1 MGNNYKVTYN
11 VDLVFCIDST
21 GSMGSIIELVKNNA
35 INFNRDLMTTM
46 ESKHKVINQL
56 RIKIIS
62 FRDYIADG
70 ENAMLN
76 TDFFLLPEQS
86 EEFAEIVNSIEA
98 DGGGDDPEDGLE
110 ALAYAIRS
118 KWTTEG
124 VKKRQVIVVWTDDAT
139 YDLGFGKT
147 ATNYPTKM
155 ATDFNELTSWW
166 DTYMDKQ
173 AKRLVLYTPEL
184 PSWNL
189 ITNTWDNVIHFP
201 SKAGEGLKE
210 KTYEEILSTIAQTI

>member
-35 INFNRDLMTTM
+35 INFYRDLMTTM
-46 ESKHKVINQL
+46 EAKHKVINQL

-70 ENAMLN
+70 DNAMLN

-86 EEFAEIVNSIEA
+86 SEFAEVVNSIEA

-139 YDLGFGKT
+139 HDLGFGK
-147 ATNYPTKM
+147 AAANYPTKM
-155 ATDFNELTSWW
+155 AKDFDELTSWW

-173 AKRLVLYTPEL
+173 AKRLVLYAPEL

-189 ITNTWDNVIHFP
+189 ITNAWDNVITFP
-201 SKAGEGLKE
+201 SKAGEGLKDT
-210 KTYEEILSTIAQTI
+210 TYDEILSTIAQTI